1 MRVDPIT
8 FEVVNNALVGVA
20 EQMAATILRT
30 SYSTVIREMLDYST
44 AVFDLEG
51 RIIAQSCRIPIHLN
65 SMSRSLRTTLDEA
78 FPIEDWRPGDII
90 VTNDPYKGGQHLPDI
105 QTFLPVFSDSVPV
118 AICGTL
124 GHHLD
129 VGGMRPGSY
138 AGDAVEIYQE
148 GLRIPPIKLFEQG
161 RLNERLFAVIAANI
175 RQPDTTMGDLRA
187 QTAALEIGRDGVL
200 ELVARYGVE
209 TLRGCM
215 DEATSASEARL
226 REKLRELPD
235 GTYEGS
241 YYVDDDGVGDQP
253 IKIVTT
259 VTIEDGSIHVD
270 FTGTERQSRSPINAT
285 ISSCESATY
294 FAILAILDPT
304 IPANYGVYKPIAIT
318 APEGTVVNALP
329 PAPVVGRN
337 AITHT
342 VVNSLMMALSQ
353 VVPERITAAYYG
365 MSNVYILAGDGAGET
380 PSWIFFDIEVG
391 GGGARQTKDGL
402 DCYSQG
408 IHNLANTPIEM
419 VESTYPLR
427 FRRYEFLPDTGGAGQ
442 YRGGLGV
449 RRDIEF
455 VDESGSLNTQF
466 DKFKIAPFGLFGGGD
481 GATGRLVVNPDDPN
495 RTELR
500 IEDGGFQAPARR
512 RHQHVDSGRRRLRPG
527 RGARPGGDC
536 ARSPRGEDHAGRR
549 TRCIRLPGSE
559 GMKDAGLGGDLLG
572 DFPGVV
578 RGVLSDVVEDAAQV
592 APGLMRPFHHCSSSR
607 KRSSWAMV
615 RPASTS
621 SRPLRTLS
629 ST

>member
-1 MRVDPIT
+1 MRRIDPIT

-65 SMSRSLRTTLDEA
+65 SMSRSLRTTLDEV
-78 FPIEDWRPGDII
+78 FPIEEWEAGDII

-105 QTFLPVFSDSVPV
+105 QTFLPVFAGDTLV

-129 VGGMRPGSY
+129 IGGMRPGSY

-148 GLRIPPIKLFEQG
+148 GLRIPPIKLFERG
-161 RLNERLFAVIAANI
+161 ELNERLFAVIAANI
-175 RQPDTTMGDLRA
+175 RQPETTIGDLRA
-187 QTAALEIGRDGVL
+187 QSAALEIGRDGVL
-200 ELVARYGVE
+200 ELIERYGID
-209 TLRGCM
+209 TLKACM
-215 DEATSASEARL
+215 EEATSASEARL

-235 GTYEGS
+235 GTYEAS
-241 YYVDDDGVGDQP
+241 YYVDDDGVTEGP

-259 VTIEDGSIHVD
+259 VTIEGGSIHVD
-270 FTGTERQSRSPINAT
+270 FTGTDRQSRSPINAT

-294 FAILAILDPT
+294 FAILSILDPT
-304 IPANYGVYKPIAIT
+304 IPANYGVYRPITIT
-318 APEGTVVNALP
+318 APEGTVVNATL

-342 VVNSLMMALSQ
+342 IVNSLMMALSE

-365 MSNVYILAGDGAGET
+365 MSNVYILAGDGTGDRS
-380 PSWIFFDIEVG
+380 SWIFFDIEVG
-391 GGGARQTKDGL
+391 GGGGRQTKDGL

-419 VESTYPLR
+419 VEATYPLR
-427 FRRYEFLPDTGGAGQ
+427 FQRYEFLPDTGGVGQ

-455 VDESGSLNTQF
+455 IDDSGSLNTQF

-481 GATGRLVVNPDDPN
+481 GATGRLILNPDGPNPIELASKTVDCKLKRGDVISMWTQGGGAYGAPDQRDPEAIAQDL
-495 RTELR
+495 REEKITPEAAREGYGYKGTE
-500 IEDGGFQAPARR
+500 Q
-512 RHQHVDSGRRRLRPG
+512 
-527 RGARPGGDC
+527 
-536 ARSPRGEDHAGRR
+536 
-549 TRCIRLPGSE
+549 
-559 GMKDAGLGGDLLG
+559 
-572 DFPGVV
+572 
-578 RGVLSDVVEDAAQV
+578 
-592 APGLMRPFHHCSSSR
+592 
-607 KRSSWAMV
+607 
-615 RPASTS
+615 
-621 SRPLRTLS
+621 
-629 ST
+629 

>member
-1 MRVDPIT
+1 MRRIDPIT

-65 SMSRSLRTTLDEA
+65 SMSRSLRTTLDEV
-78 FPIEDWRPGDII
+78 FPIDEWEAGDII

-105 QTFLPVFSDSVPV
+105 QTFLPVFAGDTLV

-129 VGGMRPGSY
+129 IGGMRPGSY

-148 GLRIPPIKLFEQG
+148 GLRIPPIKLFERG
-161 RLNERLFAVIAANI
+161 ELNERLFAVIAANI
-175 RQPDTTMGDLRA
+175 RQPETTIGDLRA
-187 QTAALEIGRDGVL
+187 QSAALEIGRDGVL
-200 ELVARYGVE
+200 ELIERYGID
-209 TLRGCM
+209 TLKACM
-215 DEATSASEARL
+215 EEATSASEARL

-235 GTYEGS
+235 GTYEAS
-241 YYVDDDGVGDQP
+241 YYVDDDGVTEGP

-259 VTIEDGSIHVD
+259 VTIEGGSIHVD
-270 FTGTERQSRSPINAT
+270 FTGTDRQSRSPINAT

-294 FAILAILDPT
+294 FAILSILDPT
-304 IPANYGVYKPIAIT
+304 IPANYGVYRPITIT
-318 APEGTVVNALP
+318 APEGTVVNATL

-342 VVNSLMMALSQ
+342 IVNSLMMALSE

-365 MSNVYILAGDGAGET
+365 MSNVYILAGDGTGDRS
-380 PSWIFFDIEVG
+380 SWIFFDIEVG
-391 GGGARQTKDGL
+391 GGGGRQTKDGL

-419 VESTYPLR
+419 VEATYPLR
-427 FRRYEFLPDTGGAGQ
+427 FQRYEFLPDTGGVGQ

-455 VDESGSLNTQF
+455 IDDSGSLNTQF

-481 GATGRLVVNPDDPN
+481 GATGRLILNPDGPNPIELASKTVDCKLKRGDVISMWTQGGGAYGAPDQRDPEAIAQDL
-495 RTELR
+495 REEKITPEAAREGYGYKGTE
-500 IEDGGFQAPARR
+500 Q
-512 RHQHVDSGRRRLRPG
+512 
-527 RGARPGGDC
+527 
-536 ARSPRGEDHAGRR
+536 
-549 TRCIRLPGSE
+549 
-559 GMKDAGLGGDLLG
+559 
-572 DFPGVV
+572 
-578 RGVLSDVVEDAAQV
+578 
-592 APGLMRPFHHCSSSR
+592 
-607 KRSSWAMV
+607 
-615 RPASTS
+615 
-621 SRPLRTLS
+621 
-629 ST
+629 

>member
-1 MRVDPIT
+1 MTRVDPIT

-65 SMSRSLRTTLDEA
+65 SMSRSLRTTLQET
-78 FPIEDWRPGDII
+78 FPLEEWQAGDII
-90 VTNDPYKGGQHLPDI
+90 VTNDPYKGGQHLPDV
-105 QTFLPVFSDSVPV
+105 QTFLPVFVGDTIV

-129 VGGMRPGSY
+129 IGGMRPGSY

-148 GLRIPPIKLFEQG
+148 GLRIPPIKLFEKG
-161 RLNERLFAVIAANI
+161 KLNERLFAVIAANI
-175 RQPDTTMGDLRA
+175 RQPETTLGDLRA
-187 QTAALEIGRDGVL
+187 QSAALEIGRDGVL
-200 ELVARYGVE
+200 KLIERYGVD
-209 TLRGCM
+209 TLRACM
-215 DEATSASEARL
+215 EEATSASEARL
-226 REKLRELPD
+226 RAKLRELPD
-235 GTYEGS
+235 GTYEGA
-241 YYVDDDGVGDQP
+241 YYVDDDGVTDKP

-259 VTIEDGSIHVD
+259 VTIKDDSIHVD
-270 FTGTERQSRSPINAT
+270 FTGTDAQSRSPINAT

-304 IPANYGVYKPIAIT
+304 IPANYGVYEPIIIT
-318 APEGTVVNALP
+318 APEGSVVNAMP

-342 VVNSLMMALSQ
+342 IVNSLMMALSK

-365 MSNVYILAGDGAGET
+365 MSNVYILAGDGAGDR

-391 GGGARQTKDGL
+391 GGGGRQTKDGL

-419 VESTYPLR
+419 VEATYPLR
-427 FRRYEFLPDTGGAGQ
+427 FRRYEFLPDTGGVGQ

-455 VDESGSLNTQF
+455 IDEVGSLNTQF

-481 GATGRLVVNPDDPN
+481 GATGRLILNPDGLKP
-495 RTELR
+495 TELASKTVDCKLKR
-500 IEDGGFQAPARR
+500 GDVISMRTQGGGAYGPPDRRDPKAIARDLREEKITPQAARK
-512 RHQHVDSGRRRLRPG
+512 GYG
-527 RGARPGGDC
+527 YEGAER
-536 ARSPRGEDHAGRR
+536 
-549 TRCIRLPGSE
+549 
-559 GMKDAGLGGDLLG
+559 
-572 DFPGVV
+572 
-578 RGVLSDVVEDAAQV
+578 
-592 APGLMRPFHHCSSSR
+592 
-607 KRSSWAMV
+607 
-615 RPASTS
+615 
-621 SRPLRTLS
+621 
-629 ST
+629 